1 MKMTRKKL
9 NSLCTLAKN
18 NSELIKRDFVD
29 VILIDAAFSA
39 AFDEDNMWF
48 LMQQDLLPIGTPSA
62 TFDNCNE
69 LIAWMESSETQEELC
84 LKPVN
89 GVKATIEFQGD
100 IVEVSYYEPDI
111 DKGFFYIRGSNIFF
125 VSEVEDDGRFE
136 VKCIHNEC
144 AWGGDYYL
152 VLPKYVR
159 DEFVATLKGEY

>member
-1 MKMTRKKL
+1 MTYKEG
-9 NSLCTLAKN
+9 LAIAQKYGLEN
-18 NSELIKRDFVD
+18 EFTAEYNYALKYSNDYCDPEAHAVKQAL
-29 VILIDAAFSA
+29 
-39 AFDEDNMWF
+39 EEW
-48 LMQQDLLPIGTPSA
+48 DLLPLEGIPSA
-62 TFDNCNE
+62 SFDNCNE
-69 LIAWMESSETQEELC
+69 LIAWMESPETQEELC

-111 DKGFFYIRGSNIFF
+111 DKGFFYIKGDNIFF

-159 DEFVATLKGEY
+159 DEFIATLKGEW